1 MFCGNCGT
9 QIPDGSKFCPNCGKA
24 VEAPVQTVPVEMK
37 VAEPVKAPVQP
48 APQTPIQVQYQAA
61 PKKGGAGKLIGII
74 VGVCVLIL
82 ALGAGAAFLFFGRK
96 TTINLN
102 KYMTISYSG
111 YETIGKA
118 SAVFDTEK
126 FEADYKDKIKFT
138 KAANKE
144 FENAKGEIGE
154 LGALVSDLDDVE
166 AALAA
171 YGFTP
176 ASLLEDGINGSLDRT
191 DGLSNGDKVV
201 YTWTISEQDEK
212 DFEKYL
218 GVKIK
223 YSDIEGTVE
232 GLETATLFDPF
243 EGVEIVYSGIA
254 PDGTAQIQNSNTS
267 GVYGYLDYQLDK
279 SYELSNGDVITATV
293 TTYYGNNLEDYCL
306 ENYGMI
312 PSETEKTFT
321 VDGLSSYVASASEIS
336 DDIMSKM
343 KQQGLDI
350 ITANAA
356 SYWSDQ
362 VTLKEA
368 NYLGNYF
375 LTEKPGAYEG
385 YHNIVDLVYEVVST
399 IDINE
404 EDAKYKAD
412 VTYYYYVSF
421 YDVMQMPDG
430 TISVDLS
437 NYDTTYDYFN
447 VDTGVDSGWWST
459 YNYDFKG
466 YETLDTMFNK
476 IVSAN
481 VDVYTYEDNIQEG
494 YAHNNSQ
501 VNSEAETDNAEDSND
516 YILPDSATRLYTKA
530 ELDKFSAEELKIAR
544 NEIYAR
550 YGRKFKDEKLQSY
563 FDSKDWYVGVYTPEE
578 FDKISNSIL
587 SDTEK
592 TNADLIKEVEDSKKD

>member
-1 MFCGNCGT
+1 MFCGSCGT
-9 QIPDGSKFCPNCGKA
+9 QIPEGSKFCPNCGTA
-24 VEAPVQTVPVEMK
+24 VEVPVQVVR
-37 VAEPVKAPVQP
+37 
-48 APQTPIQVQYQAA
+48 
-61 PKKGGAGKLIGII
+61 KKGGAGKLVGII
-74 VGVCVLIL
+74 AGVCVLIL
-82 ALGAGAAFLFFGRK
+82 ALGVGAAYLFLGRK

-118 SAVFDTEK
+118 SAVFDTDK

-138 KAANKE
+138 KAAKKE
-144 FENAKGEIGE
+144 FESAKGELGE
-154 LGALVSDLDDVE
+154 LGNLVSDLDDVE

-176 ASLLEDGINGSLDRT
+176 ASLLEDGFNGSLDKT

-218 GVKIK
+218 NVKIK

-279 SYELSNGDVITATV
+279 SYELSNGDEITATV
-293 TTYYGNNLEDYCL
+293 TTYYGDSLEDYCL

-312 PSETEKTFT
+312 PSQTEKVFT
-321 VDGLSSYVASASEIS
+321 VDGLSSYIASASEIS
-336 DDIMSKM
+336 DDMLSKM

-368 NYLGNYF
+368 NYIGNYF
-375 LTEKPGAYEG
+375 LVEKPGAYAD
-385 YHNIVDLVYEVVST
+385 YHNIVNLVFEVVST
-399 IDINE
+399 IDIDE
-404 EDAKYKAD
+404 DDAKYKAD
-412 VTYYYYVSF
+412 IPYYYYVSF

-430 TISVDLS
+430 VTSVDLS
-437 NYDTTYDYFN
+437 RYDTTYDYFN

-476 IVSAN
+476 LVSAS
-481 VDVYTYEDNIQEG
+481 VDVYTYEDNIQDDLK
-494 YAHNNSQ
+494 NNNAQIS
-501 VNSEAETDNAEDSND
+501 SETEADKNEDSAD
-516 YILPDSATRLYTKA
+516 YILPDSDTRLYTKA
-530 ELDKFSAEELKIAR
+530 ELNKFTAEELKIAR

-550 YGRKFKDEKLQSY
+550 YGRKFKDEELQSY
-563 FDSKDWYVGVYTPEE
+563 FDSKDWYVGLYTPEE
-578 FDKISNSIL
+578 FDKISNTLL

-592 TNADLIKEVEDSKKD
+592 TNAELIKEVEDSKKD

>member
-24 VEAPVQTVPVEMK
+24 VEAPVQVQNQ
-37 VAEPVKAPVQP
+37 APVQ
-48 APQTPIQVQYQAA
+48 AV
-61 PKKGGAGKLIGII
+61 PKKGGTGKLIGII
-74 VGVCVLIL
+74 AGVCVLIL
-82 ALGAGAAFLFFGRK
+82 ALGAGTVFFIFGRK

-118 SAVFDTEK
+118 SAVFDSEK

-138 KAANKE
+138 RAAKKE
-144 FENAKGEIGE
+144 FESAKGEFGE
-154 LGALVSDLDDVE
+154 LGAFVGDIDDIE
-166 AALAA
+166 GALAA

-176 ASLLEDGINGSLDRT
+176 ASILEDGVNGSLDRT
-191 DGLSNGDKVV
+191 EGLSNGDKVV
-201 YTWTISEQDEK
+201 YTWNISEQDKK

-218 GVKIK
+218 GVKVR
-223 YSDIEGTVE
+223 YSDIEGEVE

-243 EGVEIVYSGIA
+243 EGVEITYSGIA
-254 PDGTAQIQNSNTS
+254 PNGTAQISNSNTN

-279 SYELSNGDVITATV
+279 NYELSNGDVITATV

-368 NYLGNYF
+368 NYIGNYF
-375 LTEKPGAYEG
+375 LAEKPGAYAG

-494 YAHNNSQ
+494 YTHNNNSQ
-501 VNSEAETDNAEDSND
+501 VNSEAETDNAEDSAD

-550 YGRKFKDEKLQSY
+550 YGRKFKDEELQSY